1 MQKRL
6 IQLTGILFLFCL
18 GFLGLDL
25 ISEEGESLET
35 VSIFGT
41 ESFAFGCGVVSYN
54 HHRKVD
60 TVTLCYSGGTFI
72 QVTTG
77 HDCVVSDQECC
88 TFPNTGSCPGFG
100 G

>member
-1 MQKRL
+1 MANRL
-6 IQLTGILFLFCL
+6 TKLVL
-18 GFLGLDL
+18 GVGSLSLGLVGFDL
-25 ISEEGESLET
+25 SKGKGEALETISILGSESL
-35 VSIFGT
+35 
-41 ESFAFGCGVVSYN
+41 AFGCGVVSYN

-88 TFPNTGSCPGFG
+88 TFPNTGSCPGFAG
-100 G
+100 